1 MVDDQF
7 PDENRSL
14 ISRLVQDPVR
24 LRRWSRR
31 LALVLTVVVGLASD
45 GLGGAVPGLVFPLAW
60 LALPFVAL
68 GIGYGDA
75 FFIRHG
81 RGVRLEVFMLIGG
94 TLVAI
99 STCVL
104 ISPVGGETADDAAG
118 RVVEAVLY
126 GLLYAGLLALV
137 AALVGFGLGR
147 GLDYASRR
155 IESMSEEDW

>member
-1 MVDDQF
+1 MTDDQF

-14 ISRLVQDPVR
+14 ISQLFQDPVR
-24 LRRWSRR
+24 LRRWGRR
-31 LALVLTVVVGLASD
+31 LALVLTVVVALASD

-60 LALPFVAL
+60 LALPFVAF

-94 TLVAI
+94 ALAAI

-104 ISPVGGETADDAAG
+104 ISTPGSDASGGAAR
-118 RVVEAVLY
+118 RVLEAALY

>member
-1 MVDDQF
+1 MADDQF

-14 ISRLVQDPVR
+14 MFRLFQDPVR

-31 LALVLTVVVGLASD
+31 LALVLTIVVALASD
-45 GLGGAVPGLVFPLAW
+45 GLGGAIPGLVFPLAW
-60 LALPFVAL
+60 LLLPFVAF

-81 RGVRLEVFMLIGG
+81 RGVRLEIFMLIGG
-94 TLVAI
+94 ALAAI

-104 ISPVGGETADDAAG
+104 ISTAGGEAAG
-118 RVVEAVLY
+118 GGARRVLEAVMY

-137 AALVGFGLGR
+137 AALVGFGFGR
-147 GLDYASRR
+147 GVDYASRR